1 MFALQKTLCV
11 CRQDSDSVTQSE
23 WREERREPEDIWP
36 GFNQKLPQLEAEARE
51 GGRIVEGERRRE
63 GR

>member
-1 MFALQKTLCV
+1 MCV
-11 CRQDSDSVTQSE
+11 SPGFRLSHAVRVE
-23 WREERREPEDIWP
+23 RGERREPEDIWP
-36 GFNQKLPQLEAEARE
+36 GFNQKLPQLEAEAKE

>member
-51 GGRIVEGERRRE
+51 GGERRRRE
-63 GR
+63 RR